1 MAARAKLKI
10 VHPVAARAK
19 LKTVHPVAAPA
30 KLKTVIHAAAPATA
44 TRSRVNTTPTAA
56 ADNRLINPA
65 VRKGSRKSSAS
76 FTCFLSKHTFS
87 SL

>member
-10 VHPVAARAK
+10 VHPVAA
-19 LKTVHPVAAPA
+19 PA
-30 KLKTVIHAAAPATA
+30 KLKTVIHAAVRVSLRDVPTAAAPATA